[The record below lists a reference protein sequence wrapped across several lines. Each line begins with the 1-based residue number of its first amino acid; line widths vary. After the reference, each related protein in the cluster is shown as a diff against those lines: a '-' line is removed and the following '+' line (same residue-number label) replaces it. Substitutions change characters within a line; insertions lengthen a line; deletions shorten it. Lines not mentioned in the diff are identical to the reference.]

1 MQVLDLVT
9 LDTNM
14 FDKDTYSFNS
24 LKDLIPKGNNLSS
37 FEINSIICSNAFLS
51 GLSFSILTFKN
62 KEDMDLSIPVK
73 DKIYKSKQYSILL
86 SGNCVIDILHRN
98 NIIDISSLLLELFK
112 LNPKLKVDTNQ
123 SYVVDV
129 GNNRII
135 KPDMNYLKEK
145 YIKGRE

>member
-1 MQVLDLVT
+1 MQVLDLIT

-86 SGNCVIDILHRN
+86 SGNCVIDILYRN
-98 NIIDISSLLLELFK
+98 SIIDISSLLLELFK

-123 SYVVDV
+123 SYVIDV